1 MQRSGGA
8 EAGDREHE
16 GKVRVTIRRDDPDAE
31 STFLVDRTEPMLVL
45 DLLLAVRREY
55 DPSLAFRHSCRV
67 AMCNTCGVR
76 VDGEPVLACQVPVLP
91 ERDDLLIEPLDG
103 APVIRDLIVSMDQL
117 VDGWA

>member
-8 EAGDREHE
+8 VVGDRGHE

-45 DLLLAVRREY
+45 DLLLAVRREH

-91 ERDDLLIEPLDG
+91 ERDDLLIEPLEG
-103 APVIRDLIVSMDQL
+103 APIIRDLIVRMDQL

>member
-1 MQRSGGA
+1 MQRSGRA
-8 EAGDREHE
+8 DAGGHGHE
-16 GKVRVTIRRDDPDAE
+16 GKVRVTIRRDDRE

-45 DLLLAVRREY
+45 DLLLAVRREH

-91 ERDDLLIEPLDG
+91 ERDDLLIEPLEG
-103 APVIRDLIVSMDQL
+103 APVIRDLIVRMDQL